1 MSRKISGK
9 NILITGGAGFIGS
22 ALVRQLIA
30 EEHETDVINIDSL
43 TYAGNLESLEPV
55 SCSRHYHFE
64 RVDICDA
71 KAICRLFEHYRPDA
85 VIHLAAETHVDR
97 SIDGPSA
104 FIQTNIIGT
113 YSMLERASEYWSNSS
128 GGAKGHFRFLHV
140 STDEVFGSLGP
151 TGYFSETSAY
161 SPSSPYAASK
171 AAADHLARAWHETY
185 DLPVIITNCS
195 NNFGPFQF
203 PEKLIPLMILTALE
217 EKDLPIYGDG
227 QNIRDWLYVEDHC
240 RAIRRVLAAGQPGES
255 YNIGAN
261 SERTNLEV
269 VSQLCVLLDGLRPR
283 KGGKSYRDLIKF
295 VQDRPGHD
303 RRYAIDPSKITE
315 GLGWTA
321 HESFESGL
329 HKTVQWY
336 LANLSWCERVMGG
349 SYQGERLGVIS

>member
-1 MSRKISGK
+1 MKIFV
-9 NILITGGAGFIGS
+9 TGGAGFIGS

-30 EEHETDVINIDSL
+30 EEHGTDVINIDSL

-55 SCSRHYHFE
+55 SRSRRYHFE
-64 RVDICDA
+64 RVDICDT
-71 KAICRLFEHYRPDA
+71 KAICRLFDHYRPDA
-85 VIHLAAETHVDR
+85 AIHLAAETHVDR

-104 FIQTNIIGT
+104 FIQTNVIGT
-113 YSMLERASEYWSNSS
+113 YSMLESAREYWCNSS
-128 GGAKGHFRFLHV
+128 GGVKVHFRFLHV

-151 TGYFSETSAY
+151 TGYFIETSAY

-171 AAADHLARAWHETY
+171 AAADHLVRAWHATY
-185 DLPVIITNCS
+185 DLPVLLTNCS

-227 QNIRDWLYVEDHC
+227 KNIRDWLYVEDHC

-283 KGGKSYRDLIKF
+283 TSGKSYRDLIKF

-303 RRYAIDPSKITE
+303 RRYAINPSKITE
-315 GLGWTA
+315 ELGWTA
-321 HESFESGL
+321 RENFESGL

-336 LANLSWCERVMGG
+336 LANLPWCERVMNG